1 MPDRISLRWKVGAIV
16 SLLLVSVA
24 VVIAVALVRY
34 ERYFLLQEGDKR
46 VRALTQTLA
55 VSARDAL
62 LVGDELRLGPIIQSI
77 MQDPDAVHAFVV
89 DHEGVIAYHPDTQL
103 IGSRLPPPGGQETDG
118 LLEAVVPVVVE
129 ETVVG
134 TAVVALSSD
143 FVDRATRATAKG
155 LLARLGLGTLLGLGG
170 ILLLTELHVRRIA
183 RLEQAVRLLGAG
195 NLRAAVNLRGRDELA
210 RLAADFNR
218 MVEELRK
225 AREEIERG
233 VTETVRALAST
244 IEVNDI
250 YTHGHCERVARGTRA
265 VAERLGV
272 DEERLRDF
280 ELAALLHDIGK
291 IGVATDILAKKEKL
305 NGTESL
311 QMREH
316 AEFGARILGAVS
328 FLHEVAYYVRHH
340 HENWDG
346 GGYPDGLA
354 GEEVP
359 LASRI
364 IRVVDTYDAMTSS
377 RPYRGALSHDQAIQ
391 LLVAD
396 RNSQFDAKIVDTF
409 LELAEEG
416 IVESIRHQVDH
427 GLAA

>member
-1 MPDRISLRWKVGAIV
+1 M
-16 SLLLVSVA
+16 
-24 VVIAVALVRY
+24 IAVALVSY
-34 ERYFLLQEGDKR
+34 ERFFLLQEGDKR

-89 DHEGVIAYHPDTQL
+89 DHQGVIAYHPDTQL
-103 IGSRLPPPGGQETDG
+103 IGSLPPPKSGQETAG

-129 ETVVG
+129 GTVVG
-134 TAVVALSSD
+134 SAVVALSSD

-155 LLARLGLGTLLGLGG
+155 LLVRLGLGTLLGLGG

-183 RLEQAVRLLGAG
+183 RLEQAVRLLSAG
-195 NLRAAVNLRGRDELA
+195 DLRAEVNLRGRDELA
-210 RLAADFNR
+210 HLATDFNR

-225 AREEIERG
+225 AREEVECG
-233 VTETVRALAST
+233 VTETVSALAST
-244 IEVNDI
+244 IEVNDV
-250 YTHGHCERVARGTRA
+250 YTRGHCERVARGTKA

-272 DEERLRDF
+272 TGKGLRDF

-291 IGVATDILAKKEKL
+291 IGVATPLLAKKEKL
-305 NGTESL
+305 TSAESL
-311 QMREH
+311 QLQEH
-316 AEFGARILGAVS
+316 ADLGARILGAVS
-328 FLHEVAYYVRHH
+328 FLHEVAHYVRHH
-340 HENWDG
+340 HEDWDG

-354 GEEVP
+354 AEEVP

-377 RPYRGALSHDQAIQ
+377 RPYRGALPGDKAMQRI
-391 LLVAD
+391 VTERD
-396 RNSQFDAKIVDTF
+396 GQFDSKVVDTF
-409 LELAEEG
+409 VELVEEG
-416 IVESIRHQVDH
+416 IVESIRRQVDQ

>member
-1 MPDRISLRWKVGAIV
+1 MPDRISLRWKVGATV

-24 VVIAVALVRY
+24 AMIAVALVSH
-34 ERYFLLQEGDKR
+34 ERFFLLEEGGKR

-62 LVGDELRLGPIIQSI
+62 LAGDELRLGPIVQSI

-89 DHEGVIAYHPDTQL
+89 DHEGTIAYHPDTQL
-103 IGSRLPPPGGQETDG
+103 IGSLPPPRGDQETDG
-118 LLEAVVPVVVE
+118 LLEATVPVVVE
-129 ETVVG
+129 GTVVG
-134 TAVVALSSD
+134 AAVVALSSD

-155 LLARLGLGTLLGLGG
+155 LLVRLGLGTLLGLGG

-195 NLRAAVNLRGRDELA
+195 DLHAEVNLRGRDELA
-210 RLAADFNR
+210 RLAADFNL

-225 AREEIERG
+225 AREEVELG
-233 VTETVRALAST
+233 VTETVGALAST

-250 YTHGHCERVARGTRA
+250 YTRGHCERVARGTKA
-265 VAERLGV
+265 VARRLGV
-272 DEERLRDF
+272 NEEGLRDF

-291 IGVATDILAKKEKL
+291 IGVATHILVKGERLTRA
-305 NGTESL
+305 ESL
-311 QMREH
+311 LMQEH
-316 AEFGARILGAVS
+316 ADLGARILGAVS
-328 FLHEVAYYVRHH
+328 FLHEVAHYVRHH
-340 HENWDG
+340 HEDWDG

-377 RPYRGALSHDQAIQ
+377 RPYRGALTQDQAIRRIVAERGGHFDSNVVDAFHE
-391 LLVAD
+391 LVD
-396 RNSQFDAKIVDTF
+396 
-409 LELAEEG
+409 EG
-416 IVESIRHQVDH
+416 TVESIRRQVDQE
-427 GLAA
+427 LVA